1 MATKKKTAVD
11 KAQAQLEKALT
22 ERYETTSNIQRKGER
37 IIIPERMGIMEAAE
51 ALEKFYDSQ
60 EEEAQTAA
68 KFDAHPNDGLVC
80 FYRAM
85 KETYGELLGA
95 TVDMGFFGKIPG
107 RSMDIPIDYG
117 QSITVPVGDVEVPG
131 LPIEMDIR
139 PEFSDEYDKGGRLV
153 IIFSYKRKYSPLVD
167 DIIALTRKKL
177 KEDSIF
183 SGKAFNDDFEYIEV
197 ESFDETRVVYSTIT
211 DKIIRAN
218 ILAPIQDAQRW
229 KSNGNSL
236 KRGILLYGPYGTG
249 KTLTALAIAKL
260 CKKNKWTFIN
270 VRPGGDIKRSLNV
283 ARSYSPAVVFFEDI
297 DQQTNGERTGN
308 VNEILNTVDGLLGKS
323 DEVMVILTTNHIE
336 KITRAMLRPG
346 RLDAVIK
353 LGELDGPAAV
363 KLFDITARN
372 KRGESMLDGGFD
384 PRLVEESVKGL
395 PPAFLVEAVVKA
407 KAYAMLRLD
416 GDTKEVKVNWEDV
429 NAALS
434 ELRPQV
440 ELMEGKQEME
450 KTTIDTLIK
459 QHVDSLPLT
468 PEFVEAVAKG
478 VTLWRENS

>member
-1 MATKKKTAVD
+1 MASKKKTAVD

-22 ERYETTSNIQRKGER
+22 ERYETTSNIQREGDR
-37 IIIPERMGIMEAAE
+37 IIIPARMGIMEAAV

-68 KFDAHPNDGLVC
+68 QFDAHPYDGLVC

-85 KETYGELLGA
+85 KETYGELMGA
-95 TVDMGFFGKIPG
+95 AVDMGFFGKIPG

-131 LPIEMDIR
+131 LPVEMSIR
-139 PEFSDEYDKGGRLV
+139 PEFSDTLDKGGRL
-153 IIFSYKRKYSPLVD
+153 IIVFSYKRKYTPLVE

-197 ESFDETRVVYSTIT
+197 ESFDETKVVYSTIT

-218 ILAPIQDAQRW
+218 ILAPILDSKRW
-229 KSNGNSL
+229 KANGNSL

-249 KTLTALAIAKL
+249 KTLTALAIAKM
-260 CKKNKWTFIN
+260 CKRNKWTFIN

-297 DQQTNGERTGN
+297 DQQTNGERTGS

-353 LGELDGPAAV
+353 LGELDGQAAV

-372 KRGESMLDGGFD
+372 KHGESMLDGDFD
-384 PRLVEESVKGL
+384 PRLVEEAVKGL

-416 GDTKEVKVNWEDV
+416 GDTEEVKVNWEDV

-440 ELMEGKQEME
+440 ELMEGKQDVD
-450 KTTIDTLIK
+450 KTTIDTLIR
-459 QHVDSLPLT
+459 QHLHEEVTNGDLKET
-468 PEFVEAVAKG
+468 MVEAFKE
-478 VTLWRENS
+478 WYENN